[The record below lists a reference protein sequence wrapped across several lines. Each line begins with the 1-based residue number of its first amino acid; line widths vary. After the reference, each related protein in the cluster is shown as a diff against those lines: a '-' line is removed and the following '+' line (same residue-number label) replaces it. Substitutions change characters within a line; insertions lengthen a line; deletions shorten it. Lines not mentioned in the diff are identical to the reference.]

1 MADRWRNG
9 PEGPPSI
16 LDGMNA
22 HPRAVALLLA
32 VLALIGAGSC
42 TSDGGDPATTGASVS
57 DQPPWGLETAPVPT
71 SEEEIDAVL
80 AAMPTELDGLTG
92 TIGGNEIGYGEG
104 GMGEV
109 SGSMETFLRVMTIGG
124 EEFGA
129 GAPFIEAIVQAG
141 GIEIE
146 AQELD
151 PDAPIVYMAG
161 VTPAGESEYA
171 SVMWAEPSSTYVLL
185 IQGTSTEQRAALVAA
200 YEAAAAST
208 LG

>member
-1 MADRWRNG
+1 
-9 PEGPPSI
+9 
-16 LDGMNA
+16 MNA
-22 HPRAVALLLA
+22 RPRLVALVLA

-42 TSDGGDPATTGASVS
+42 TSDEGDPATTGSSVS
-57 DQPPWGLETAPVPT
+57 DQPPWGLGAAPVPT

-92 TIGGNEIGYGEG
+92 TVGGNEIGYGEG

-124 EEFGA
+124 EEFGS
-129 GAPFIEAIVQAG
+129 GASFIEAIVQAG

-146 AQELD
+146 GQDLD
-151 PDAPIVYMAG
+151 PDAPIVYVAG
-161 VTPAGESEYA
+161 VTPAGETEYA
-171 SVMWAEPSSTYVLL
+171 SVMWAEPSSSYVLL

-208 LG
+208 LV

>member
-1 MADRWRNG
+1 MRCAR
-9 PEGPPSI
+9 P
-16 LDGMNA
+16 
-22 HPRAVALLLA
+22 LLA
-32 VLALIGAGSC
+32 IVVAVVASSPAC
-42 TSDGGDPATTGASVS
+42 TADVAPTTTATGV
-57 DQPPWGLETAPVPT
+57 PPWGLATAPLPG
-71 SEEEIDAVL
+71 SQADIEAL
-80 AAMPTELDGLTG
+80 LGAMPTELDGLTR
-92 TIGGNEIGYGEG
+92 TSGGNEVGYGEG

-129 GAPFIEAIVQAG
+129 GAPFIEAIVEAG

-151 PDAPIVYMAG
+151 PDAPVVYMAG
-161 VTPAGESEYA
+161 VTPAGGSEYA